1 MTNQNDTSQAKLT
14 DDQIEVLAKKHIAPH
29 ADRLDK
35 LLPHRVPYRQTEQF
49 RRVKALIGDV
59 LSRLRAPVADEWVL
73 PPLPAAWGSA
83 INDAGDGHV
92 DLYSAEQM
100 QEYTRAALASA
111 PVADDWTPTPVNI
124 NALPERVRAYIHD
137 LVANADPSGM
147 VAENTLLRDQTKQLD
162 AMIGRLKRELAS
174 APVAGE
180 AQPEIE
186 QMAVNRYRPVP
197 DGKFSYK
204 VVAGDGSRSLY
215 TGTKDSCL
223 RVAAKLTEAFLDGA
237 FVASDAAP
245 QASAVAGEA
254 PTWEQVRDELA
265 ILLSGATG
273 KRSAFWERPLDDAA
287 TGRGALAK
295 MRALLAAPQASA
307 MPPLTDAMRAVIS
320 NERDVYQTPDA
331 LYGALCDAARD
342 ADKEQGNG

>member
-1 MTNQNDTSQAKLT
+1 MTENNAAQPVLT
-14 DDQIEVLAKKHIAPH
+14 DDEVRAIITDAHQSHGAFKTGYGLSLGRAIEQAVLSKLRAEGVQAGDERAALAWYAEQVAGCRKFG
-29 ADRLDK
+29 ADGDAARQALDK
-35 LLPHRVPYRQTEQF
+35 DGG
-49 RRVKALIGDV
+49 RRARAALA
-59 LSRLRAPVADEWVL
+59 STPVAAIPPEK
-73 PPLPAAWGSA
+73 PLP
-83 INDAGDGHV
+83 
-92 DLYSAEQM
+92 DLMMATYHEAVGWNAC
-100 QEYTRAALASA
+100 RAAMLRSMPLASA
-111 PVADDWTPTPVNI
+111 PVADDWTPTPANI

-180 AQPEIE
+180 VQERIE

-245 QASAVAGEA
+245 QASEAVR
-254 PTWEQVRDELA
+254 PCTCQPDW
-265 ILLSGATG
+265 GA
-273 KRSAFWERPLDDAA
+273 K
-287 TGRGALAK
+287 K
-295 MRALLAAPQASA
+295 
-307 MPPLTDAMRAVIS
+307 
-320 NERDVYQTPDA
+320 
-331 LYGALCDAARD
+331 
-342 ADKEQGNG
+342 